1 LLLTPQEASAVACL
15 RKDGGVQ
22 GQGTEVNEPSI
33 HEGPKSAYI
42 GEIHKKRKERAEE
55 RYGEYHKA
63 DFILGSAAEIE
74 RVWSSAE
81 KILTPARF
89 SIHPIQLEA
98 ILFLKYN
105 KKYWNKSTIV
115 QAIKLLKEED
125 SNERYKK
132 EMGRFGVLDNDYD

>member
-22 GQGTEVNEPSI
+22 GHGTEVNVPAAYEDPR
-33 HEGPKSAYI
+33 SAYI

-55 RYGEYHKA
+55 GNDEFHKA

-89 SIHPIQLEA
+89 STHPIQLEV

-105 KKYWNKSTIV
+105 KKYWNKSTVV
-115 QAIKLLKEED
+115 QAIKLLKQED
-125 SNERYKK
+125 RNERYKK
-132 EMGRFGVLDNDYD
+132 EMGRFGVGQ